1 MATIDYNK
9 KVFTTPVGECEP
21 YAYIRQPDFGSE
33 NFKNPRG
40 VYKVDLTLDKDNP
53 SCVKMMD
60 AIIACHEENYAAK
73 VAEFEENPP
82 KVARG
87 KKPLQPYEGDMP
99 FIDNE
104 DGTVTFK
111 FKAYGSYTDKKTG
124 ENREIKLLVVDS
136 KGKKLEPVPIIAQGS
151 KLKVKFKMI
160 PYSWNPTVGAS
171 VKLQLESVMVVELA
185 EFGGGSD
192 LWGDDDY
199 EDGFSADENPAAK
212 SKQSHSGGDDGEDNG
227 ESWDGDD
234 TGADEDEDF

>member
-1 MATIDYNK
+1 MATNIDYNK

-40 VYKVDLTLDKDNP
+40 VYKVDLTLPKDNP
-53 SCVKMMD
+53 SCIKMMD
-60 AIIACHEENYAAK
+60 AIVACHEENYAAK

-212 SKQSHSGGDDGEDNG
+212 AKGAESHNTEEWGYDGADDYDTGSDDG
-227 ESWDGDD
+227 
-234 TGADEDEDF
+234 DF

>member
-53 SCVKMMD
+53 SCIKMMD
-60 AIIACHEENYAAK
+60 AIISCHEENYAAK
-73 VAEFEENPP
+73 VVEFEENPP

-185 EFGGGSD
+185 EFGGSD

-199 EDGFSADENPAAK
+199 EDGFSADENPASK
-212 SKQSHSGGDDGEDNG
+212 SKQSHSGGDDEDNG

>member
-40 VYKVDLTLDKDNP
+40 VYKVDLTLQKDNP
-53 SCVKMMD
+53 SCIKMMD
-60 AIIACHEENYAAK
+60 AIVACHEENYAAK

-151 KLKVKFKMI
+151 KLKIKFKMI

-212 SKQSHSGGDDGEDNG
+212 AKGGHNDDTDGQ
-227 ESWDGDD
+227 SWDDSEGDDD
-234 TGADEDEDF
+234 TGSDDGDF